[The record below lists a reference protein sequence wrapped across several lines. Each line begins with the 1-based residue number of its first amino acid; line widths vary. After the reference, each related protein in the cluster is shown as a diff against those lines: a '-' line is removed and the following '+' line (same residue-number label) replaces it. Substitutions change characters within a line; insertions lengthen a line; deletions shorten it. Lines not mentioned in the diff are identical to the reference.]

1 MQKIIYIEGF
11 IYTALPWLTVA
22 GNCDDP
28 WSFKAQAEALTAG
41 LIGLKAFLSTTYSD
55 KKDLPI
61 SQPKLDAVADVK
73 SSDGVALATPPTST
87 KQETEKHA

>member
-22 GNCDDP
+22 GNSDAP
-28 WSFKAQAEALTAG
+28 WSFKTQAEALTAG

-55 KKDLPI
+55 KKDLPL
-61 SQPKLDAVADVK
+61 SAAPQPSPTA
-73 SSDGVALATPPTST
+73 GATPGPDAGAAG
-87 KQETEKHA
+87 K

>member
-22 GNCDDP
+22 GNSDDP
-28 WSFKAQAEALTAG
+28 WSFKAQAEALASG

-61 SQPKLDAVADVK
+61 SQPKSDPAATVK
-73 SSDGVALATPPTST
+73 TSDGATLVAPPLLT
-87 KQETEKHA
+87 KTTN